1 MRALLW
7 LLTLAAAAVGLS
19 LAARYNEGYALL
31 VLPPWRV
38 ELSLN
43 LLIVLAIVAF
53 AVLHLVLRMAAAMA
67 AMPGKVAAFR
77 ARQVQLKAE
86 SALRDA
92 MRLLFEGR
100 YSQALK
106 RAEASWE
113 AGHAPGLSALLAARA
128 AQFMRDEERQA
139 LWSDRALVQDAEIHN
154 ARLMMEAVMAVDSHD
169 FKTAQGF
176 LDQLT
181 RESGRHIAALRLS
194 LRTQQGLG
202 NWHAALRIIRQLEK
216 HRAMTPEQAAVLRRR
231 AHREILES
239 MGSVGD
245 DGATLARYLRDMD
258 EADRQDP
265 VVAGALAKALLS
277 AGSTGDAARI
287 IEESLDEQWD
297 SALVDIYGQVE
308 GGDVLGRLSHAERW
322 LAQHPR
328 DSRLLLALG
337 RLCRQRSLWGKA
349 QSYLEASLAVAP
361 SRDCHVELARL
372 LDYLE
377 KPEEANRHY
386 RAAALAACA

>member
-7 LLTLAAAAVGLS
+7 LLTLAAMAVGLA

-43 LLIVLAIVAF
+43 LLIVLAVAAF
-53 AVLHLVLRMAAAMA
+53 AVLHLVLRGAAAMA

-77 ARQVQLKAE
+77 ARQAQLKAE

-100 YSQALK
+100 YSQSLK
-106 RAEASWE
+106 RAEAAWE
-113 AGHAPGLSALLAARA
+113 AGHAPGLAALLAARS
-128 AQFMRDEERQA
+128 AQLMRDEERQA
-139 LWSDRALVQDAEIHN
+139 LWSDRALVQDDEVHN
-154 ARLMMEAVMAVDSHD
+154 ARLMVEAVMAVEGRD
-169 FKTAQGF
+169 FDKARVA

-202 NWHAALRIIRQLEK
+202 NWHAALRILRQLEK
-216 HRAMTPEQAAVLRRR
+216 HRAMTADQAAVLRRR
-231 AHREILES
+231 VHREILRDMS
-239 MGSVGD
+239 NLGD
-245 DGATLARYLRDMD
+245 DGAALARYLRDMD

-265 VVAGALAKALLS
+265 AVAGASAKALLV
-277 AGSTGDAARI
+277 AGATGEAARV
-287 IEESLDEQWD
+287 IEEALDEQWD
-297 SALVDIYGQVE
+297 SELLNIYGQAE

-328 DSRLLLALG
+328 DARLLLALG
-337 RLCRQRSLWGKA
+337 RLCRQRDLWGKA
-349 QSYLEASLAVAP
+349 QSYLEASLAVTP
-361 SRDCHVELARL
+361 SREAHVELARL

-386 RAAALAACA
+386 RAAALTSCA